1 MSTKKS
7 VAKVVLG
14 TALVAG
20 SLSMSGCAA
29 SKCGSGKCGS
39 KHSTNM
45 KTKTIQQQS

>member
-1 MSTKKS
+1 MSSKKT

-39 KHSTNM
+39 KHSST
-45 KTKTIQQQS
+45 TKTVKQNNA

>member
-1 MSTKKS
+1 MSSKKT

-39 KHSTNM
+39 KHSST
-45 KTKTIQQQS
+45 TKTVK

>member
-1 MSTKKS
+1 MSSKKT
-7 VAKVVLG
+7 VAKIVLG

-39 KHSTNM
+39 KHSST
-45 KTKTIQQQS
+45 TKTVNLQNT